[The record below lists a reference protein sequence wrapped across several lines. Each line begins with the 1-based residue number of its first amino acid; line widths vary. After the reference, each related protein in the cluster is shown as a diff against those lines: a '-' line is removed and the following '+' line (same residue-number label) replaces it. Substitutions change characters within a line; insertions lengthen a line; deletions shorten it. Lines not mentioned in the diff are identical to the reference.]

1 MLELAEAIQQ
11 HIESKK
17 VAGIVGLKMDL
28 DAGKPELIIQIN
40 RDKARRFGLSTA
52 QVASTIRTAL
62 FGKDISDFKEG
73 EDEYPI
79 WLRLDKKYRNNVA
92 SLLNQK
98 ITFRSQ
104 TSGKIMQVPISAV
117 TTFNNSTTYD
127 SVQRKDM
134 ERVITIYSNVI
145 EGFNAVDINNKLKS
159 IMAKYQMPKDFKY
172 KFTGEQEDMREAQE
186 FLMRAMGIA
195 LSLILI
201 ILVTQF
207 NSFSKPVLIMASVFF
222 STIGVFGGLSV
233 FSMDFVVIMTGIG
246 LISLA
251 GVVVNNA
258 IVLIDYIDYLKL
270 RKMSE
275 LGLSE
280 EDNLSIEESIKC
292 VIQGGKTRLRPV
304 LLTAITTI
312 LGLLPMAS
320 GLNINFATLFQN
332 FDPQLY
338 IGGDNAVFWGPMAWS
353 VIFGLT
359 FATFLTLILVP
370 AMYVIGNRIKLKFA
384 ARKNRV

>member
-1 MLELAEAIQQ
+1 
-11 HIESKK
+11 
-17 VAGIVGLKMDL
+17 
-28 DAGKPELIIQIN
+28 
-40 RDKARRFGLSTA
+40 
-52 QVASTIRTAL
+52 
-62 FGKDISDFKEG
+62 
-73 EDEYPI
+73 
-79 WLRLDKKYRNNVA
+79 
-92 SLLNQK
+92 
-98 ITFRSQ
+98 
-104 TSGKIMQVPISAV
+104 
-117 TTFNNSTTYD
+117 
-127 SVQRKDM
+127 
-134 ERVITIYSNVI
+134 
-145 EGFNAVDINNKLKS
+145 
-159 IMAKYQMPKDFKY
+159 
-172 KFTGEQEDMREAQE
+172 
-186 FLMRAMGIA
+186 
-195 LSLILI
+195 
-201 ILVTQF
+201 
-207 NSFSKPVLIMASVFF
+207 
-222 STIGVFGGLSV
+222 
-233 FSMDFVVIMTGIG
+233 
-246 LISLA
+246 
-251 GVVVNNA
+251 
-258 IVLIDYIDYLKL
+258 
-270 RKMSE
+270 MSE